1 MSGKSAFFALAFWI
15 CSIGLVPAIAQD
27 AGVSGIP
34 HGPGSIGGVNN
45 SINDPSGIGNA
56 AKVPPPPAPH
66 IAAPVV
72 PNAAP
77 VFSSRLSSRS
87 APTVRRVYGRTA
99 SLSRREFRRTSARA
113 AIRTQD
119 KLLDQKM
126 SICKGC

>member
-1 MSGKSAFFALAFWI
+1 MSGRSAFFALAFGL
-15 CSIGLVPAIAQD
+15 CLIGPVPALAQD

-56 AKVPPPPAPH
+56 AKVSPPPAPH

-113 AIRTQD
+113 VIRTQD
-119 KLLDQKM
+119 KLLDQKL
-126 SICKGC
+126 SICRGC